1 MLHGKVPVIEEV
13 QAHDDPEKW
22 VPMTDLRVAERE
34 QEPTLPVTVGT
45 GADAKRVKLPV
56 AATLN
61 TVESEAARKAA
72 GPEAEPRTQLFISYA
87 HLNEKELIPFRPHLT
102 HLSQQGYIQVWN
114 DRDLVPGEQWEAG
127 ITDALQ
133 RADIVL
139 LFYTTAARVSDFI
152 QQTELPT
159 ALARS
164 DAKQCT
170 MLWVPLERNDLDTK
184 HALEQRLSK
193 IQCATRDARP
203 IYDFEVPQK
212 GWMEVEQAIRRA
224 VEARRTL
231 GS

>member
-1 MLHGKVPVIEEV
+1 MLHGKVPVIEEA
-13 QAHDDPEKW
+13 QTHDDLEKW

-45 GADAKRVKLPV
+45 GAEAKRVKLPV

-72 GPEAEPRTQLFISYA
+72 GPEAEPRMQLFISYA
-87 HLNEKELIPFRPHLT
+87 HLNETELIPFRPHLT

-127 ITDALQ
+127 ITDALH

-139 LFYTTAARVSDFI
+139 LFYTT
-152 QQTELPT
+152 T

-170 MLWVPLERNDLDTK
+170 MLWVPLERNDLDAK
-184 HALEQRLSK
+184 HPLEQRLNK
-193 IQCATRDARP
+193 LQCATRDARP
-203 IYDFEVPQK
+203 VYDFEIVQK

-224 VEARRTL
+224 VEARRKL
-231 GS
+231 VR

>member
-1 MLHGKVPVIEEV
+1 MLAVPGS
-13 QAHDDPEKW
+13 P
-22 VPMTDLRVAERE
+22 RRR
-34 QEPTLPVTVGT
+34 
-45 GADAKRVKLPV
+45 GAFASTRG
-56 AATLN
+56 ACATH
-61 TVESEAARKAA
+61 
-72 GPEAEPRTQLFISYA
+72 A

-139 LFYTTAARVSDFI
+139 LFYTTQARVSDFI

-170 MLWVPLERNDLDTK
+170 MLWVPLERNDLAAN
-184 HALEQRLSK
+184 HPLEQRLK
-193 IQCATRDARP
+193 KLQCATRDARP
-203 IYDFEVPQK
+203 VYDFEIVQK

-224 VEARRTL
+224 VEARRKTVP
-231 GS
+231 

>member
-1 MLHGKVPVIEEV
+1 M
-13 QAHDDPEKW
+13 
-22 VPMTDLRVAERE
+22 
-34 QEPTLPVTVGT
+34 
-45 GADAKRVKLPV
+45 
-56 AATLN
+56 
-61 TVESEAARKAA
+61 
-72 GPEAEPRTQLFISYA
+72 
-87 HLNEKELIPFRPHLT
+87 
-102 HLSQQGYIQVWN
+102 SQQGYIQVWN

-170 MLWVPLERNDLDTK
+170 MLWVPLERKNLDAK
-184 HALEQRLSK
+184 HPLEQRLK
-193 IQCATRDARP
+193 KLQCATRDARP
-203 IYDFEVPQK
+203 VYDFEIVQK

-224 VEARRTL
+224 VEARRHAMR
-231 GS
+231 

>member
-1 MLHGKVPVIEEV
+1 M
-13 QAHDDPEKW
+13 
-22 VPMTDLRVAERE
+22 
-34 QEPTLPVTVGT
+34 TVGT
-45 GADAKRVKLPV
+45 GAEAKRVKLPV
-56 AATLN
+56 VATLD

-72 GPEAEPRTQLFISYA
+72 GPEAEARMQLFISYA

-127 ITDALQ
+127 ITEALG

-152 QQTELPT
+152 QTTELPK

-164 DAKQCT
+164 DAQQCT
-170 MLWVPLERNDLDTK
+170 MLWVPLERNDLDAK
-184 HALEQRLSK
+184 HPLEQRLK
-193 IQCATRDARP
+193 KLQCVTRDAQP
-203 IYDFEVPQK
+203 VYDFEVVQK

-224 VEARRTL
+224 VEARRKL
-231 GS
+231 LR